1 MEYFE
6 AVDDGT
12 PVRLTTEALEQREPR
27 RLTTP
32 LMTYDFHRFQV
43 RAARQRARVAW
54 VVLARTLHTTPADRY
69 PDWPDPTCPA
79 APTFSPSR
87 QAGAPSEELFRMASS
102 SMAPI
107 FAGAASL
114 AVGEC
119 ERVVQDMGF
128 PYIHFVHTYYYA

>member
-1 MEYFE
+1 
-6 AVDDGT
+6 
-12 PVRLTTEALEQREPR
+12 
-27 RLTTP
+27 
-32 LMTYDFHRFQV
+32 
-43 RAARQRARVAW
+43 
-54 VVLARTLHTTPADRY
+54 
-69 PDWPDPTCPA
+69 
-79 APTFSPSR
+79 
-87 QAGAPSEELFRMASS
+87 MASS